1 MPLKEKSLNN
11 QASKFCFRILLVIAR
26 RIKRQTKKF
35 CGTTGNEI
43 FLSYNIQIAAIS
55 FSRQKK
61 EERPGKRRYKKLKK
75 FAAKKRRTGE
85 KNLSVTFDGVGIAAS
100 AIRAVGSDSDFVEFA
115 VATVF
120 VVFAAANVAHNSV
133 IDIFH

>member
-1 MPLKEKSLNN
+1 M
-11 QASKFCFRILLVIAR
+11 
-26 RIKRQTKKF
+26 
-35 CGTTGNEI
+35 
-43 FLSYNIQIAAIS
+43 
-55 FSRQKK
+55 
-61 EERPGKRRYKKLKK
+61 
-75 FAAKKRRTGE
+75 
-85 KNLSVTFDGVGIAAS
+85 SVTFDGVRIAAS

>member
-1 MPLKEKSLNN
+1 MTKNGRRRKRRRKNAKQNAEHKRPLKKQNDDN
-11 QASKFCFRILLVIAR
+11 KKVR
-26 RIKRQTKKF
+26 RERRR
-35 CGTTGNEI
+35 TGNEE
-43 FLSYNIQIAAIS
+43 IS
-55 FSRQKK
+55 
-61 EERPGKRRYKKLKK
+61 L
-75 FAAKKRRTGE
+75 
-85 KNLSVTFDGVGIAAS
+85 VVFDRVGIAAS

>member
-1 MPLKEKSLNN
+1 MNAARVLWCALKGRAAEENS
-11 QASKFCFRILLVIAR
+11 VR
-26 RIKRQTKKF
+26 R
-35 CGTTGNEI
+35 
-43 FLSYNIQIAAIS
+43 
-55 FSRQKK
+55 
-61 EERPGKRRYKKLKK
+61 
-75 FAAKKRRTGE
+75 AAKKRRTGE

>member
-1 MPLKEKSLNN
+1 M
-11 QASKFCFRILLVIAR
+11 RH
-26 RIKRQTKKF
+26 
-35 CGTTGNEI
+35 
-43 FLSYNIQIAAIS
+43 
-55 FSRQKK
+55 KK
-61 EERPGKRRYKKLKK
+61 EERRGKRRYKKLKK